1 MPDEPLIFVEV
12 ALTSA
17 LPSAIGEILSEKR
30 RMVDPHTANCAI
42 FYSISNCQD
51 GLRGIPFGNFL
62 IKRVVGLLCEELPKL
77 KTFATLSPVP
87 GFAAWLKQAPGAAGG
102 DKVRLPADRELK
114 ALAAR
119 YLVTGRSAKGA
130 VIDSVARFHLGN
142 GARLEAIHTGADTSA
157 NGLRQS
163 HGVMVNY
170 VYDIAEIEENHF
182 ALAELGTVA
191 ASKAV
196 RVLAGIEPVK
206 DGKSGKRAA

>member
-1 MPDEPLIFVEV
+1 M
-12 ALTSA
+12 
-17 LPSAIGEILSEKR
+17 
-30 RMVDPHTANCAI
+30 
-42 FYSISNCQD
+42 
-51 GLRGIPFGNFL
+51 
-62 IKRVVGLLCEELPKL
+62 VGLLCEELPQL

-87 GFAAWLKQAPGAAGG
+87 RFAAWLRQEQEAAGG
-102 DKVRLPADRELK
+102 DKVKIPSDPELK

-119 YLVTGRSAKGA
+119 YLVTARSPKGM
-130 VIDSVARFHLGN
+130 VLDSVARFHLGN

-170 VYDIAEIEENHF
+170 IYDIAEIEENHF
-182 ALAELGTVA
+182 ALAELGIVA

-196 RVLAGIEPVK
+196 RVLAGVEPDK